1 MICRALA
8 SAASTRS
15 LASSIVVVI
24 IPCGHSGKDRSH
36 TDYLT
41 RDLAGAKGLHGNNLE
56 EAWYGGYDG
65 FGIKPATGREAATG
79 QVLVD
84 DILHTAR
91 TRSTGI

>member
-8 SAASTRS
+8 SRPRRGSTRS

-36 TDYLT
+36 ADYLP
-41 RDLAGAKGLHGNNLE
+41 RDLAAAKGLYGNNLE

-65 FGIKPATGREAATG
+65 VGSKPQSSASRPGSCHRPGSGR
-79 QVLVD
+79 
-84 DILHTAR
+84 
-91 TRSTGI
+91 